1 MYKLSLIVTVSLI
14 GLHAFSQG
22 KYAGSMKKIIGSSY
36 LDKNDIT
43 ALRDWEYR
51 EGSLVTPVH
60 NPETIVVNVFQ
71 KEKTWIA
78 FFSIKE
84 DTLSSAFT
92 IMDVVEVKNVQQ
104 GWWLKTTFC
113 RQHKIENIE
122 IIALVKL
129 SATQQYLKPA
139 KMAWRFN
146 RDKRRFE
153 MVSSKGIDCLN

>member
-1 MYKLSLIVTVSLI
+1 
-14 GLHAFSQG
+14 
-22 KYAGSMKKIIGSSY
+22 MKKIIGSSY
-36 LDKNDIT
+36 SEANDIA
-43 ALRDWEYR
+43 ALIDWEYR
-51 EGSLVTPVH
+51 EGSVVTPLH
-60 NPETIVVNVFQ
+60 NPEMIVANVFQ
-71 KEKTWIA
+71 KGNIWIA

-129 SATQQYLKPA
+129 SATQQYIKPA

-153 MVSSKGIDCLN
+153 KVSSKGIDCLNEGF